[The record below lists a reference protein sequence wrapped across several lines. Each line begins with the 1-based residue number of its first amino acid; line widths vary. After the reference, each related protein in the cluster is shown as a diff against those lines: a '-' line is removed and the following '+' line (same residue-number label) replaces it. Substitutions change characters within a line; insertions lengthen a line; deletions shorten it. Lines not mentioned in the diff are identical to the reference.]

1 MPDANY
7 VHSAFP
13 SQSRPTEEVPPQQ
26 SLENFYDYDS
36 NQVDQTLLQS
46 NGADA
51 MTQIDENQWPNV
63 EASTPEQLASRILTP
78 PSSIPDSELNMKG
91 IMGNPEAVFDK
102 NHKEMVNSDSFYDI
116 LRNSP
121 WDDIEELD
129 IQQNFGL
136 INETNENNLNNVDT
150 Y

>member
-46 NGADA
+46 KGADA